1 MDATSYCEWE
11 NEFMDTQGDNAPR
24 GDDGNEEEKVPD
36 DSSHSSGHSSMPSL
50 ISGSESDS
58 EMDISDEET
67 DYDDGSHFGPS
78 TFVSSNAWSKF
89 KKANGD
95 HWCDP

>member
-1 MDATSYCEWE
+1 
-11 NEFMDTQGDNAPR
+11 MDTQGDNAPR
-24 GDDGNEEEKVPD
+24 GDDENEEEKVPD
-36 DSSHSSGHSSMPSL
+36 DASYSSGYSSMPSL

-58 EMDISDEET
+58 EMDISDEDT
-67 DYDDGSHFGPS
+67 DYDDGSHFEPS
-78 TFVSSNAWSKF
+78 RMSLHAWP